1 MAANYDNAAWFY
13 DRLAA
18 LVFGDSLNRAQR
30 SLLHY
35 VPANAKILIAG
46 GGTGKIL
53 EQLALVHPSGL
64 QITYVEIS
72 ENMTAI
78 ARKRAAGDNQVEFI
92 IAPVE
97 EVNLA
102 RDYDVI
108 ITPFLLDNFD
118 GATLRHLFDHLN
130 NALGSGS
137 IWINTDFQLTGK
149 WWQSVLLKT
158 MIVFFKIL
166 CGVETNGLPDTGSLF
181 KAAGYKVIEEQAFY
195 GEFVGSRVYRRNS
208 TLLN

>member
-35 VPANAKILIAG
+35 VTTNAKILIAG

-53 EQLALVHPSGL
+53 EQLARFHPSGL

-72 ENMTAI
+72 EKMTAI
-78 ARKRAAGDNQVEFI
+78 ARKRNAGNNRVEFI

-118 GATLRHLFDHLN
+118 GATLHRLFNHLN
-130 NALGSGS
+130 DALPSGS

-158 MIVFFKIL
+158 MILFFKIL
-166 CGVETNGLPDTGSLF
+166 CGVETKGLPDTGSLF
-181 KAAGYKVIEEQAFY
+181 KAAGYEVMEERAFY
-195 GEFVGSRVYRRNS
+195 GEFAGSRVYGRNS
-208 TLLN
+208 NLLN